1 MNDELQSLLAD
12 YAAPVEDDGF
22 SDAVLARLPQRAEF
36 GAARPRLP
44 WRDVLVA
51 ACLGGTGWAAALR
64 LAERVEFAAPDMAIP
79 DMAIPDMA
87 IPDMTLDPASL
98 AGAALCG
105 VLLCG
110 WLGLQWLDG

>member
-1 MNDELQSLLAD
+1 MNDELESLLAD

-22 SDAVLARLPQRAEF
+22 SDAVMARLSEQGSY
-36 GAARPRLP
+36 GARESRLP
-44 WRDVLVA
+44 WRDLLVA

-64 LAERVEFAAPDMAIP
+64 LAERVEFAAPNMA
-79 DMAIPDMA
+79 M
-87 IPDMTLDPASL
+87 PDMTLDPASL

-105 VLLCG
+105 LLLCG